1 MVCVPDRIG
10 LAGAMVSF
18 PMWDRVED
26 MVCSSWSVDALRHH
40 GVELIAARGWR
51 RRGRPV
57 PEELNVD
64 ERIAAIRTLGVP
76 VLLERVRAAYDGTL
90 VLMKGPEAAALYPDP
105 ALRPYCDLDF
115 LGDDPEAA
123 RAALM
128 ASGFVETDD
137 AARYEGTHHLRP
149 LVWPAVP
156 LLIELHREP
165 NRQGWRSY

>member
-76 VLLERVRAAYDGTL
+76 GITRAG
-90 VLMKGPEAAALYPDP
+90 
-105 ALRPYCDLDF
+105 
-115 LGDDPEAA
+115 
-123 RAALM
+123 
-128 ASGFVETDD
+128 AS
-137 AARYEGTHHLRP
+137 RL
-149 LVWPAVP
+149 
-156 LLIELHREP
+156 
-165 NRQGWRSY
+165 